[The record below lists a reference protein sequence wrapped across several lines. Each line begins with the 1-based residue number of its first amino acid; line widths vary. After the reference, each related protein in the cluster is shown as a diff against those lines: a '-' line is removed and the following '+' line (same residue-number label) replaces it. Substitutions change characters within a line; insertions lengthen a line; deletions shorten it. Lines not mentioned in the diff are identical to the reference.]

1 MVSSSNKTDH
11 HDIAEILLKVVLSII
26 ILLYYMDAKTTVQT
40 NILDKTNHIQKY
52 RKSETKY
59 CVSISC
65 SNPISTILYRG
76 VRVIVYLMPLSTI
89 FQLYRGGQF

>member
-1 MVSSSNKTDH
+1 
-11 HDIAEILLKVVLSII
+11 
-26 ILLYYMDAKTTVQT
+26 MDAKTTVQT

-52 RKSETKY
+52 QKSETKY
-59 CVSISC
+59 SVSISC

-89 FQLYRGGQF
+89 FQLYRGGQFIQISAKNEKLRRCMCFK